1 MKKVYIVQIGCYSDK
16 HIIGAFET
24 KEEADSFVL
33 KSNTG
38 DSWNDPFIE
47 EIELGSLYKHGN
59 LIPFYVQKIYY
70 IDKNPYEHIHFSE
83 WSLSEE
89 LKKLELHVKDGEGN
103 PYESWN
109 YTKGKL
115 RHFSGTIWA
124 ESKEHAQ
131 KILGEY
137 TLNYNSYSPLPNL

>member
-16 HIIGAFET
+16 QIIGAFET

-47 EIELGSLYKHGN
+47 EIELGGLYKHGN
-59 LIPFYVQKIYY
+59 LIPFYVQKVYY
-70 IDKNPYEHIHFSE
+70 KDKDPYEHINFSE
-83 WSLSEE
+83 WTLSEE
-89 LKKLELHVKDGEGN
+89 LKKLELSVRDGEGD
-103 PYESWN
+103 PQETWHFQ
-109 YTKGKL
+109 KG
-115 RHFSGTIWA
+115 RVREFSGIIWA

-137 TLNYNSYSPLPNL
+137 TLNYNSYSPILNQ